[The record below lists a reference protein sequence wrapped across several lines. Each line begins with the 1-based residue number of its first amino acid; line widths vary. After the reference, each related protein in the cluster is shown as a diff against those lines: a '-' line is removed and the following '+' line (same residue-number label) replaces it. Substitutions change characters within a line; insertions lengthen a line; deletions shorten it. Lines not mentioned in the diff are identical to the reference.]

1 MFSNRVKEP
10 EPARNL
16 LRLPRLVVLLPS
28 FGIYLIF
35 LSIYQYIYLFRSGVI
50 VKGGHCQP
58 VTGGYGGALSGYR
71 VSVTSLL
78 SIYPSRI
85 EVMMTCRYCAAVNLF
100 PRNAE
105 RTFGIYLSIFI
116 IIYLSIQEWSHDD
129 LQLLI
134 KAVNLFPAGTA
145 ERWAV
150 CAEFV
155 NQHTANKVNC
165 RFILN

>member
-28 FGIYLIF
+28 LGIYLFF

-58 VTGGYGGALSGYR
+58 VTGGYDGAFGGDP
-71 VSVTSLL
+71 VTGFPLPAYYL

-85 EVMMTCRYCAAVNLF
+85 EVMMTCSQDQGGQPVPGGYGGMLSCHSVY
-100 PRNAE
+100 
-105 RTFGIYLSIFI
+105 IYLS
-116 IIYLSIQEWSHDD
+116 L
-129 LQLLI
+129 
-134 KAVNLFPAGTA
+134 
-145 ERWAV
+145 
-150 CAEFV
+150 
-155 NQHTANKVNC
+155 
-165 RFILN
+165 